1 VNGNAVA
8 SVGVVGD
15 DDIPE
20 GDHPME
26 ARSAARPHHRLLLA
40 LLLAATLAAVPAAPV
55 LAADTEA
62 SPATAPGASAGFER
76 FEWLDLG
83 EDEDAL
89 RSAVMDPAGRFAYFA
104 TDTAPSRVVKIDL
117 ASFTR
122 IGAIE
127 LPDGPLRAAVIDP
140 AGRYAYFG
148 GQTRVVKVDL
158 QSFTRVGALPIADV
172 SSAVMDPAGRY
183 AYFGTDTAPGQVVKI
198 DLRTFTRV
206 GALTLRGGENRLA
219 TAVIDPAG
227 RYAYFGTVG
236 VAWREPARIVKV
248 DLANLS
254 RVGALTLTVRRDPE
268 EESLDISESSL
279 GAAVIDSAGR
289 YAYFG
294 TDSNLDLDDRTNGE
308 TVVKVDLATF
318 TRAGS
323 RRVTGAGLG
332 SAAIDQAGRYAYFGS
347 DDREF
352 DPAQVVRI
360 DLATFGSTC
369 CTQPAGRQRSL
380 GSAVI
385 DPAGQYVFF
394 GTRPGHQDEHGGV
407 GAEGGRRVLRVAL
420 SPEPLPSLG
429 SRLAASYTTTEGWA
443 AHLAA
448 DVDGDGRADLL
459 SFHPKRGRWW
469 VSTGRANGTFAS
481 PRLAATY
488 ATTAGWQAHLAADVD
503 GDGRADLLSY
513 HPDRG
518 RWWVSRGR
526 ADGTFA
532 SPRLAATYATTAG
545 WQAHLAADVDGDG
558 RADLIS
564 HHAKRG
570 RWLVS
575 PSLGDGTF
583 GAPRRLVDHPAGAG
597 WAEHLAADVDGDGRA
612 DLLAY
617 DATAGSWVVFAD
629 RVGSSDPW
637 RLKASGAI
645 GYATKTGWQTHL
657 AADVTGDGR
666 ADLLSYLPR
675 RGRWSV
681 TTSRDDAWFDDPR
694 TLTTYGTTTGWQT
707 HLAADVTGDGRA
719 ELLSYHPARG
729 RWWISKPAA

>member
-1 VNGNAVA
+1 
-8 SVGVVGD
+8 
-15 DDIPE
+15 
-20 GDHPME
+20 ME
-26 ARSAARPHHRLLLA
+26 VRSAARPHHRLLLV
-40 LLLAATLAAVPAAPV
+40 LLSVTLAAVPTAPV
-55 LAADTEA
+55 LAADPEA
-62 SPATAPGASAGFER
+62 SQPAAPGASAGFER
-76 FEWLDLG
+76 FEWLGLG
-83 EDEDAL
+83 EDEDVL
-89 RSAVMDPAGRFAYFA
+89 RSALIDPAGRYAYFA

-122 IGAIE
+122 VGAIE
-127 LPDGPLRAAVIDP
+127 LPDGPLRAAVIDA

-148 GQTRVVKVDL
+148 GQSRVVKVDL
-158 QSFTRVGALPIADV
+158 QGFTGVDALPVADV

-198 DLRTFTRV
+198 DLHTFTQV

-227 RYAYFGTVG
+227 RFAYFGTVG
-236 VAWREPARIVKV
+236 VAWKEPARIVKV
-248 DLANLS
+248 DLATLS
-254 RVGALTLTVRRDPE
+254 RAGAITLTVRRDPE
-268 EESLDISESSL
+268 EESRDISESSL

-323 RRVTGAGLG
+323 TRVTGAGLA
-332 SAAIDQAGRYAYFGS
+332 SAAIDQTGRYAYFGS
-347 DDREF
+347 DAREF

-369 CTQPAGRQRSL
+369 CTQPVGRHRSL
-380 GSAVI
+380 GSAVM
-385 DPAGQYVFF
+385 DPAGRYVYF
-394 GTRPGHQDEHGGV
+394 GTRPGHQDEHGGSGV
-407 GAEGGRRVLRVAL
+407 EDGRRVLRVAL
-420 SPEPLPSLG
+420 SPEALPSLG

-469 VSTGRANGTFAS
+469 VSTGREN
-481 PRLAATY
+481 
-488 ATTAGWQAHLAADVD
+488 
-503 GDGRADLLSY
+503 
-513 HPDRG
+513 
-518 RWWVSRGR
+518 
-526 ADGTFA
+526 GTFA

-564 HHAKRG
+564 YHPDRG
-570 RWLVS
+570 RWWVS
-575 PSLGDGTF
+575 RGRTDGTF
-583 GAPRRLVDHPAGAG
+583 GAPRRLVDHPTGAG
-597 WAEHLAADVDGDGRA
+597 WAAHVAADVDGDGRA

-617 DATAGSWVVFAD
+617 DATAGSWLVFAD
-629 RVGSSDPW
+629 RVGSAEPW
-637 RLKASGAI
+637 PLRASGAI
-645 GYATKTGWQTHL
+645 GYTTRTGWQTHL

-666 ADLLSYLPR
+666 ADLLSYNLA

-729 RWWISKPAA
+729 RWWISMPAA